1 MVIYNHLKGD
11 LIMEML
17 TDLNYKEV
25 FSSGKIIFVDFFAN
39 WCGPCKM
46 LSPIVEELANERDD
60 VEFYKVD
67 VDECEQL
74 PAEFG
79 IRSIPTIVIIK
90 DNKVL
95 KANVGFVPKD
105 TLNKLIDDAIALT
118 K

>member
-1 MVIYNHLKGD
+1 
-11 LIMEML
+11 MEML

-25 FSSGKIIFVDFFAN
+25 FASGKIVFVDFFAN

-46 LSPIVEELANERDD
+46 LSPIVEELAKERTD

-90 DNKVL
+90 DNKLL
-95 KANVGFVPKD
+95 KANVGFAPKEV
-105 TLNKLIDDAIALT
+105 LSKLIDEAVALA

>member
-1 MVIYNHLKGD
+1 
-11 LIMEML
+11 MEFL

-25 FSSGKIIFVDFFAN
+25 FASGKIVFVDFYAN

-46 LSPIVEELANERDD
+46 LSPIVEELANERTD
-60 VEFYKVD
+60 VDFYKVN
-67 VDECEQL
+67 VDDCEEL

-79 IRSIPTIVIIK
+79 IRSIPTIVILK

-95 KANVGFVPKD
+95 KANVGFVPKEV
-105 TLNKLIDDAIALT
+105 LSKMIDEAVIAA